1 MQGICN
7 VLPGRPRRRVDDSG
21 GQGWLDRP
29 EMGGQPAYHEP
40 KPSVERP
47 LMTHEHDHD
56 TVVVED
62 SGGSGM
68 GAMLGVIA
76 IIVLLAAIWFFAL
89 GPGTGS
95 TTNNNTTNN
104 NNGGGGTVPA
114 ESLPAVPASS

>member
-21 GQGWLDRP
+21 GQGRLDRP
-29 EMGGQPAYHEP
+29 EMGGQTAYHEP
-40 KPSVERP
+40 RHPVERP
-47 LMTHEHDHD
+47 FMTQ
-56 TVVVED
+56 
-62 SGGSGM
+62 
-68 GAMLGVIA
+68 
-76 IIVLLAAIWFFAL
+76 LAAIWFFAL

-95 TTNNNTTNN
+95 TTNKNTTNN